1 MDIQSLKTDIAKKK
15 SYSTKKNPKNLILQT
30 LKFMYNAVPCFLSL

>member
-1 MDIQSLKTDIAKKK
+1 MDIHSLKTDIAKKNLK
-15 SYSTKKNPKNLILQT
+15 AQNPPQKNLILQT